1 MEGSATAT
9 RILILGG
16 GFGGVY
22 TALHLQRL
30 FRRDA
35 GVQIT
40 LLDRDNYFL
49 MTPLLFEAGSGV
61 LEPRH
66 AVTPVR
72 TLLDKAKFVEAEVER
87 IDLEQRIVHARHSP
101 ASKVYALPYDHLVFA
116 LGGVT
121 NKKLIPGSENAFT
134 FKTLADAIFLRNHII
149 DLFEQADVETDPAR
163 KERLLRFVIIG
174 AGLVGVELTGELTEF
189 TRNLT
194 RTYRNIDEKEL
205 KFHLLEAG
213 AKIMPEM
220 ERELADY
227 AVKVFQK
234 RGVDVRTNTP
244 AKQIEPG
251 KVRLPDESTLRSH
264 TIILVAG
271 VTPSPTLVD
280 VPMPKDKKGRLIVE
294 PTMRSKE
301 RPEIWA
307 VGDCAHIPDPSGNP
321 YPSLAQHALREA
333 RVLAANIGRAIR
345 TPNAPLEPFVYRTL
359 GMLASLG
366 NHRGVGR
373 VMKVRIRGFFAW
385 WVWRTYYLFQMP
397 RWNRRFRIM
406 LDWTIALFFRADVAK
421 LDLFGERH
429 PALPNQPSALPPPP
443 PD

>member
-1 MEGSATAT
+1 MEGSATKT

-30 FRRDA
+30 FRHDA
-35 GVQIT
+35 AVHIT
-40 LLDRDNYFL
+40 LVDRDNYFL

-87 IDLEQRIVHARHSP
+87 IDLELRIVHARHSP
-101 ASKVYALPYDHLVFA
+101 ASKVYALPYDQLVFA

-121 NKKLIPGSENAFT
+121 NRKLIPGSENAFT

-149 DLFEQADVETDPAR
+149 DLFEQADVEPDPAR
-163 KERLLRFVIIG
+163 KERLLRFVVIG
-174 AGLVGVELTGELTEF
+174 AGLVGVELTGELTDF

-213 AKIMPEM
+213 PKIMPEM

-234 RGVDVRTNTP
+234 RGVDIRINTP

-251 KVRLPDESTLRSH
+251 KVDLPDGATLQSH

-271 VTPSPTLVD
+271 VTPSPTLAN
-280 VPMPKDKKGRLIVE
+280 VPLSKDKKGRLIVE
-294 PTMRSKE
+294 STMRSKE

-307 VGDCAHIPDPSGNP
+307 VGDCAHIPDPQGNP

-333 RVLAANIGRAIR
+333 RVLAANIARAIR
-345 TPNAPLEPFVYRTL
+345 TPGAPLEPFVYRTL

-397 RWNRRFRIM
+397 RWSRRLRIM
-406 LDWTIALFFRADVAK
+406 LDWTIALFFKPDVAK

-429 PALPNQPSALPPPP
+429 PALSDQPSPPPPP